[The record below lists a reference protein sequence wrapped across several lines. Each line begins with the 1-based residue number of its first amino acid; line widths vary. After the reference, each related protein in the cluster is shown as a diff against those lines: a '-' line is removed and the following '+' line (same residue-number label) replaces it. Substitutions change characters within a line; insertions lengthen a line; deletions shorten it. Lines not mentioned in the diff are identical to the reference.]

1 VTPYS
6 VRTTQRREVYSEK
19 RIGRNRLNRT
29 GLSIPFPTLPQR
41 VCTDESA
48 SHLKIFIP
56 KIEKA
61 ELDLLVS
68 ELKDQY
74 IGIAFD
80 GTSRLGEAINVTAR
94 WCSADFEIV
103 MRFEDAVKTQLP
115 QYLAAAANAPSF
127 DKGSVADYSDAILS
141 WWRDN
146 GTAFP
151 AWALRRRLITDS
163 LRPVCYVFRSLG
175 TPRIGGTQCVSRNT
189 CNICCGQ
196 F

>member
-1 VTPYS
+1 MTPYS

-151 AWALRRRLITDS
+151 ALLGTCGARRLRNLAQLS
-163 LRPVCYVFRSLG
+163 LLRARLLPAEEPFRRG
-175 TPRIGGTQCVSRNT
+175 ADECTG
-189 CNICCGQ
+189 
-196 F
+196 